1 MVKSNGM
8 SIHLNKIK
16 IHYRKVIDRMIKYK
30 YVDELGIKKNDPTR
44 RLIGK
49 THLLWYLLSL
59 AANTRASTLMTV

>member
-1 MVKSNGM
+1 
-8 SIHLNKIK
+8 
-16 IHYRKVIDRMIKYK
+16 MIKYK